1 MTSLRLA
8 VVDQCPVC
16 KMGTGQP
23 FSVSYDNDVKT
34 LTFRCPECAHEWTVL
49 SPGKS
54 LLKQLLSHTS

>member
-1 MTSLRLA
+1 MSNLPLA
-8 VVDQCPVC
+8 VVDQCPGC

-34 LTFRCPECAHEWTVL
+34 LKFRCPECAHEWTVL

-54 LLKQLLSHTS
+54 QLNQLLTHTS